1 MAGRFVHVKTD
12 RMRILFI
19 GDIIGKPGRDVVA
32 TELPKLQQ
40 TLALDFVVI
49 NGENLA
55 GGFGV
60 TRATANEM
68 FALGVDVITTGNHW
82 LDQREIL
89 SFIDREDRILRPRN
103 YPPGTPGKGAGLFET
118 RKGERVLV
126 INTMG
131 RVFMEPLDDPF
142 AAVDAELSACP
153 LGEGADAILVDMHAE
168 ATSEKMGMGHFCDGR
183 ASMVVG
189 THSHVPTAD
198 AQIFPG
204 GTAYQTDAGACAD
217 YDSVIGMEKFEPVQR
232 FTRKMSTSRF
242 TPATGPATLCGVFVE
257 TNPRGLADR
266 IEPVRVGGRLKQT
279 VPQL

>member
-1 MAGRFVHVKTD
+1 MH
-12 RMRILFI
+12 ILFI
-19 GDIIGKPGRDVVA
+19 GDIIGRPGRDVVA
-32 TELPKLQQ
+32 AELPKLQE
-40 TLALDFVVI
+40 TLALDFVVV

-55 GGFGV
+55 GGFGI

-89 SFIDREDRILRPRN
+89 SFIDHEDRILRPRN

-126 INTMG
+126 INAMG
-131 RVFMEPLDDPF
+131 RVFMDPLDDPF
-142 AAVDAELSACP
+142 AAVESELVGCP

-183 ASMVVG
+183 ASLVVG

-217 YDSVIGMEKFEPVQR
+217 YDCVIGMEKFEPVQR
-232 FTRKMSTSRF
+232 FTQEDVDQPLHPGDGPGDAVRGVRRDQCARPGGPHRTRPRRRTAEAIR
-242 TPATGPATLCGVFVE
+242 TPTLSPLP
-257 TNPRGLADR
+257 PR
-266 IEPVRVGGRLKQT
+266 
-279 VPQL
+279 